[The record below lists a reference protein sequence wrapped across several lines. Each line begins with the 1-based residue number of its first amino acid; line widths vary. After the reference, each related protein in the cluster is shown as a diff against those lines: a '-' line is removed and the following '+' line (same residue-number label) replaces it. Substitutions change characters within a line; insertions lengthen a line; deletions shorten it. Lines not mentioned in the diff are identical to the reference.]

1 MEKKTYS
8 FWGHS
13 GKCEQTTPHHPHSY
27 GSYNTVRYGELDNF
41 CKGILAENE
50 CYEDY
55 LYSVGCACTPTKL
68 KCTILTFSSKEEKEE
83 WEEAHPDRR
92 IKTIPRHEGSC
103 A

>member
-1 MEKKTYS
+1 MKRESYV
-8 FWGHS
+8 FRGHHVGCS
-13 GKCEQTTPHHPHSY
+13 NSQPHPPHKVGEY
-27 GSYNTVRYGELDNF
+27 DTVRYGELSKF
-41 CKGILAENE
+41 CKGILADNE

-55 LYSVGCACTPTKL
+55 FYSVGCACTPTKF

>member
-1 MEKKTYS
+1 MERKTYS
-8 FWGHS
+8 FRGHC
-13 GKCEQTTPHHPHSY
+13 GKCSAKIPHHPHSY

-68 KCTILTFSSKEEKEE
+68 KCTILTFSSPEEREE
-83 WEEAHPDRR
+83 WEKLHPNRR
-92 IKTIPRHEGSC
+92 METVPRHEGSC